1 MPLGELAQF
10 YGLKLPAR
18 YATYTAAD
26 LFDQSFDGAPQVGD
40 RLSLGR
46 ATLVVRA
53 VGEDRVERVGLKFS
67 GFGERLITGDKR

>member
-18 YATYTAAD
+18 YATYNAAD
-26 LFDQSFDGAPQVGD
+26 LFDQRFDGAPQVGD

-53 VGEDRVERVGLKFS
+53 VRDDRVERVGLKFS
-67 GFGERLITGDKR
+67 GLGERLIIGDRR